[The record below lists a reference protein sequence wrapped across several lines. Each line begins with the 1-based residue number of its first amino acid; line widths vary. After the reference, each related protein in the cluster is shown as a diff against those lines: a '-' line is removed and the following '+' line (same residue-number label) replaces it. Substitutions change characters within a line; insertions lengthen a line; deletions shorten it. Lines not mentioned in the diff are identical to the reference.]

1 MRFLLGLRFLYCVFN
16 KMSSNSSCGG
26 RRRRYRRGGEEEAP
40 KPVEEDVNLSEPAAP
55 GSAQE
60 RLSQGGRR
68 HSRRHRRHGRKT
80 LRTVPKGVHVKAKT
94 LKRLLKA
101 KGLKTSGKKSTL
113 RARAREAHL
122 IRGGR

>member
-1 MRFLLGLRFLYCVFN
+1 MPKPVADVNKPAEVKEVKEPSPSDLTALRDDHANL
-16 KMSSNSSCGG
+16 GG
-26 RRRRYRRGGEEEAP
+26 RRR
-40 KPVEEDVNLSEPAAP
+40 
-55 GSAQE
+55 
-60 RLSQGGRR
+60 
-68 HSRRHRRHGRKT
+68 SRRHRRHGRKT
-80 LRTVPKGVHVKAKT
+80 LRPVPKGVHVKAKT